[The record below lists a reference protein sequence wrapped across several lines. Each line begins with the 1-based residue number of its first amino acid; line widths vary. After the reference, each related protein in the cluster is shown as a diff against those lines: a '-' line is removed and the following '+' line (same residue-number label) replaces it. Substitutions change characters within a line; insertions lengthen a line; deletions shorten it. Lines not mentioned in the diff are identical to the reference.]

1 MSCYFYVLCL
11 DCERY
16 VPAASTHGGVA
27 SGLAGD
33 EYLRPFLV
41 AHVGHCLTV
50 VSEHDDEAL
59 AGCVDASES
68 PNSNESAR
76 SPRETAAT
84 PTIIEM
90 RAEVDRLHAIVQALT
105 TACEA
110 FVKPDYS
117 AWLLRYAAAVDM
129 AKAAIAKARGEK
141 P

>member
-27 SGLAGD
+27 SGLVSD

-50 VSEHDDEAL
+50 VSEYDDESL
-59 AGCVDASES
+59 AGCVDASQS
-68 PNSNESAR
+68 PNSDESAR
-76 SPRETAAT
+76 SPREAAAT
-84 PTIIEM
+84 STIIEM
-90 RAEVDRLHAIVQALT
+90 RAEVDRLRAIVQALT

-110 FVKPDYS
+110 FVKADYS
-117 AWLLRYAAAVDM
+117 AWLLKYVESVDM
-129 AKAAIAKARGEK
+129 AKAAIAKARGET
-141 P
+141 